1 MRMDLFET
9 TCAAPRLHLVVIDDD
24 PAFGRILAHSVDKSD
39 IHVSHATSF
48 PLPLEGDEEPR
59 PVDVLAIDY
68 HLGEIDGLALA
79 TATARQFPD
88 LPIVLISHGQ
98 EVLRQSP
105 WPRNI
110 MGFVSKDLGP
120 AAVIEAA
127 LVAYRSHQLRSR
139 RQAAC
144 GSSASCG
151 AT

>member
-1 MRMDLFET
+1 MDLFET

-24 PAFGRILAHSVDKSD
+24 LAFGRILAHSVDKSD

-139 RQAAC
+139 HQAA
-144 GSSASCG
+144 GVSRSSCG
-151 AT
+151 NT